1 MVNIRYKSFVIGDD
15 GDFTKIVD
23 VLVRYA
29 VDTTRLQRGGLLN
42 WFIQKHFIIKELNL
56 FEIKFVDKIRLQN
69 AKMANVVIDDCINVH
84 SRL

>member
-1 MVNIRYKSFVIGDD
+1 MPYEI
-15 GDFTKIVD
+15 
-23 VLVRYA
+23 A
-29 VDTTRLQRGGLLN
+29 PWGLLN

-69 AKMANVVIDDCINVH
+69 AKMANVVIDECINVH